1 MSLRTTLRTR
11 RRICGAMLVVWVF
24 AIGAGSV
31 NACALTAHEPPGSP
45 HATTAVFPSEA
56 DDHHGDED
64 DEFQPAGGLSNH
76 DASAPSHGS
85 HEDGHAGCHK
95 FCKDESATL
104 PKHAALDSPTFAPL
118 LIDTRVAL
126 PTRPISDPLVHR
138 DAERPWANGPPI
150 PLRFLRL
157 TL

>member
-11 RRICGAMLVVWVF
+11 RRICGAMLVAWVF
-24 AIGAGSV
+24 AIGTGSA
-31 NACALTAHEPPGSP
+31 NACVLTSLEPPGSP
-45 HATTAVFPSEA
+45 HATTELFTPEA
-56 DDHHGDED
+56 DDHHDDED
-64 DEFQPAGGLSNH
+64 GGLQSAGRLAH
-76 DASAPSHGS
+76 QDATGASHALD
-85 HEDGHAGCHK
+85 EDGHAGCHK

-104 PKHAALDSPTFAPL
+104 PKHTALDSPTFAPL

-126 PTRPISDPLVHR
+126 PTRPIGAPFVHR

-150 PLRFLRL
+150 VIRFLQL